1 MPAQTKSSEATAL
14 QYLSGFGAELAT
26 EALPGALP
34 QGRNSPQKLPYGLY
48 AEQISGTAFT
58 APRHLNRRS
67 WLYRIRPGAMH
78 GAFRA
83 IDNGLL
89 HSAPFD
95 GANVSPNQLRWNPL
109 PLPAAPTDFIA
120 GLVTIAGNG
129 DLGAQAGIAIHLYAA
144 SRSMEGRFFY
154 NADGEMLVLP
164 QEGALRLRTEM
175 GVLTVRPGELA
186 VLPRGV
192 RFAVDLLDGTARG
205 YICEN
210 YGACLRLPELGPIGS
225 NGLANARDFLTP
237 VAAYEDCEGDFELVA
252 KFDGQLWSAAIGH
265 SPLDVVAWHGNYA
278 PYKYDL
284 ALFNTINTVSFDH
297 PDPSIF
303 TVLTSPSDTAGTA
316 NVDFVIFPPRW
327 MVAEDTFRPPW
338 FHRNI
343 MSEYMGLI
351 HGAYDAKAEG
361 FVPGGSSLHNCM
373 SGHGPDA
380 ATFERASEV
389 QLAPHRIDNTL
400 AFMFESRYV
409 IKPTAHAL
417 AMPEL
422 QQNYLDCWQGLKKN
436 FTGRP

>member
-1 MPAQTKSSEATAL
+1 MHAIKEGL
-14 QYLSGFGAELAT
+14 RYLSGFGAELAT

-34 QGRNSPQKLPYGLY
+34 HGQNSPQKVAYGLY

-58 APRHLNRRS
+58 APRHQNRRS

-78 GAFRA
+78 GTFRA

-89 HSAPFD
+89 RSAPFD
-95 GANVSPNQLRWNPL
+95 AANVSPNQMRWNPL
-109 PLPAAPTDFIA
+109 SMPSPDQPTDFVS
-120 GLVTIAGNG
+120 GLVTMAGNG
-129 DLGAQAGIAIHLYAA
+129 DAGSQAGIAIHLYAA
-144 SRSMEGRFFY
+144 NRSMEERFFY

-164 QEGALRLRTEM
+164 QQGALRVRTEM
-175 GVLTVRPGELA
+175 GVLDVKPGELV

-192 RFAVDLLDGTARG
+192 RFAVELLEGTARG
-205 YICEN
+205 YVCEN
-210 YGACLRLPELGPIGS
+210 YGAALRLPELGPIGS

-237 VAAYEDCEGDFELVA
+237 VAAYEDREGKFELVA
-252 KFDGQLWSAAIGH
+252 KFGGQLWSADIGH

-278 PYKYDL
+278 PFKYDL

-303 TVLTSPSDTAGTA
+303 TVLTSPSDTPGTA

-327 MVAEDTFRPPW
+327 MVAENTFRPPW
-338 FHRNI
+338 FHRNV

-361 FVPGGSSLHNCM
+361 FMPGGSSLHNCM

-389 QLAPHRIDNTL
+389 QLAPHKIDNTL

-409 IKPTAHAL
+409 IRPTSHAL
-417 AMPEL
+417 LMPEL
-422 QQNYLDCWQGLKKN
+422 QKNYLECWHGLKKN
-436 FTGRP
+436 FTGKL

>member
-1 MPAQTKSSEATAL
+1 MPAPTKSSDTTAL
-14 QYLSGFGAELAT
+14 HYLSGFGAEVAT

-48 AEQISGTAFT
+48 AEQLSGTAFT

-83 IDNGLL
+83 IDHGQL

-95 GANVSPNQLRWNPL
+95 SANVSPNQLRWSPL
-109 PLPAAPTDFIA
+109 PMPVAPTDFVA

-144 SRSMEGRFFY
+144 NRSMEGRFFY

-164 QEGALRLRTEM
+164 QEGTLRVRTEM
-175 GVLTVRPGELA
+175 GVLSVKPGELV

-192 RFAVDLLDGTARG
+192 RFAVDLIDETARG

-237 VAAYEDCEGDFELVA
+237 VAAYEDCEGKFELVA
-252 KFDGQLWSAAIGH
+252 KFGGQLWSAAIGH

-284 ALFNTINTVSFDH
+284 SLFNTINTVSFDH

-422 QQNYLDCWQGLKKN
+422 QQDYLECWQGLKKN
-436 FTGRP
+436 FTGRL